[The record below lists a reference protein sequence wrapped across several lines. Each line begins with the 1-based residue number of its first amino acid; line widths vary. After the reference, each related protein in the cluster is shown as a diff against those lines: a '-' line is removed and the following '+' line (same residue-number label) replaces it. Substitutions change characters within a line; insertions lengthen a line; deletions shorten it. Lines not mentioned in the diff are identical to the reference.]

1 LFACCALF
9 DHDDLATPIEAAAW
23 ANVVWSLHLT
33 AIPASNQ
40 VDGSDEI
47 VSASI
52 TLPMPANSLLGKR
65 AHNLTPVL
73 LVVTWP
79 KQ

>member
-9 DHDDLATPIEAAAW
+9 DHDDLATPVETAAW
-23 ANVVWSLHLT
+23 ANVVWSLHLA
-33 AIPASNQ
+33 AIPAANQ

-52 TLPMPANSLLGKR
+52 TLPMSADSLLGKR
-65 AHNLTPVL
+65 THN
-73 LVVTWP
+73 
-79 KQ
+79 